1 MSRKVASAATAVM
14 WLLAAAVALAA
25 ARYFLNPVPLLVR
38 TQSLALARHPVW
50 LLLHIACGVAAL
62 VAGPF
67 QFVAS
72 LRASHPAV
80 HRATGYVYL
89 AAVLLGGCA
98 GLRLSADTAQF
109 VADGLNDN
117 TAFELI
123 GMAPTVLGFAPNT
136 TYDPSQFFL
145 VVLAFAALSI
155 TWIVTSAAALVRA
168 RQRRFAD
175 HRAWMMRSYSLT
187 FAAVT
192 VRLMAVPLLFVTQD
206 PVVAITLTFWS
217 WVLNLMIAEWL
228 ARRAVR
234 AAALRTL
241 IGLPDSSRVAPQTQ
255 RRETRWRPR

>member
-1 MSRKVASAATAVM
+1 M
-14 WLLAAAVALAA
+14 
-25 ARYFLNPVPLLVR
+25 
-38 TQSLALARHPVW
+38 H
-50 LLLHIACGVAAL
+50 
-62 VAGPF
+62 
-67 QFVAS
+67 
-72 LRASHPAV
+72 RAS
-80 HRATGYVYL
+80 GYVYL

-109 VADGLNDN
+109 AADGLNDN

-123 GMAPTVLGFAPNT
+123 GMAPTALGLAPNT

-192 VRLMAVPLLFVTQD
+192 VRLMALPLFFVTQD

-217 WVLNLMIAEWL
+217 WVLNLMVAEWL
-228 ARRAVR
+228 VRRALR
-234 AAALRTL
+234 AVALRTL
-241 IGLPDSSRVAPQTQ
+241 TESA
-255 RRETRWRPR
+255 